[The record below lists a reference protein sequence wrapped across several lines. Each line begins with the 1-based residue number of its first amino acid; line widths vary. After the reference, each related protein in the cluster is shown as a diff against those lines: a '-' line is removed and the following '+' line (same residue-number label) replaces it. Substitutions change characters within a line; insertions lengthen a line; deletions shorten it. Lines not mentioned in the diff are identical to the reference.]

1 MLRMKTDQEYPVSYK
16 PHHMLIYIYG
26 RKDSEPYGEVA
37 SFYLKET
44 KKFQNVGEMVLMLDE
59 IARSLDCSES
69 RDKSCFAGMET
80 AENSPDNLTECMDQT
95 EQNNIKTLLTYRRTA
110 GVSRTAKAKEL
121 LVIDIEGRHCESLQ
135 GKLRGNLTKWQYR
148 GFRSGLELMHIFYE
162 MLSEYF

>member
-110 GVSRTAKAKEL
+110 GVSRSIRANVSEHERKRMETVKTSGASGAFSNPEPKDRSAAKTA
-121 LVIDIEGRHCESLQ
+121 
-135 GKLRGNLTKWQYR
+135 
-148 GFRSGLELMHIFYE
+148 
-162 MLSEYF
+162 